1 MNDVELA
8 LDSEGKCKGHGR
20 RILPPGKC
28 QPPAATSVGFWTV
41 LTVNVLAR
49 NGVHE

>member
-28 QPPAATSVGFWTV
+28 HLPAAMRVRFRTV
-41 LTVNVLAR
+41 LTVDVLAR
-49 NGVHE
+49 NGVYE